1 MAGRG
6 YAVGRRMSRVIA
18 LTWGLGVM
26 LAAATP
32 ALRAPHDDA
41 FPFSTY
47 PMFATP
53 REQET
58 LLVAEG
64 ITSGGSVAIPP
75 RYVANGPVMQAM
87 STLYQAQARGPDA
100 LRKLC
105 QGIAER
111 VQQAPELAGVRRV
124 QIVSAT
130 FDPIKYFQDG
140 PKPEARRV
148 LQRCRAGQGP

>member
-1 MAGRG
+1 
-6 YAVGRRMSRVIA
+6 MSRVIA
-18 LTWGLGVM
+18 FTWGLGVV
-26 LAAATP
+26 LAAGSP
-32 ALRAPHDDA
+32 VLRAPHDDA

-53 REQET
+53 RGKET

-64 ITSGGSVAIPP
+64 VTTTGNVAIPP

-87 STLYQAQARGPDA
+87 STLYQAEAQGPAA

-130 FDPIKYFQDG
+130 FDPIKYFQEG
-140 PKPEARRV
+140 PEPEARRV
-148 LQRCRAGQGP
+148 LQRCRTGQGP

>member
-1 MAGRG
+1 
-6 YAVGRRMSRVIA
+6 MSRVIA
-18 LTWGLGVM
+18 FTWGLGVV
-26 LAAATP
+26 LAAASP
-32 ALRAPHDDA
+32 VLRAPHDDA

-58 LLVAEG
+58 LLLAEG
-64 ITSGGSVAIPP
+64 VTESGSVAIPP

-87 STLYQAQARGPDA
+87 STLYQAQAQGPAA

-105 QGIAER
+105 QVISER
-111 VQQAPELAGVRRV
+111 VQQAPDMAAVQRV

-130 FDPIKYFQDG
+130 FDPIKYFRDG

-148 LQRCRAGQGP
+148 LQRCRAGHTP

>member
-1 MAGRG
+1 
-6 YAVGRRMSRVIA
+6 MSRVIA
-18 LTWGLGVM
+18 FSWGLGVV
-26 LAAATP
+26 LAAALP

-64 ITSGGSVAIPP
+64 VTTEGSIAIPP

-87 STLYQAQARGPDA
+87 STLYQAQAQGSGA

-124 QIVSAT
+124 QIVSAR

-140 PKPEARRV
+140 PEPEARRV
-148 LQRCRAGQGP
+148 LQRCRVGKGP